1 MGDRVKCLSI
11 VQLSTCHILFT
22 EYLNKIYEEQ
32 FKTEL
37 ISLIPS
43 LAKLTLSPHDF
54 QKFHTSNGTWFC
66 SIDAT
71 KTAILIL
78 TSSSFPI
85 GSTMRLQKDVLAEI
99 QKIPRYFDPQTTN
112 LKEVCKTNFF
122 NLLKNYDSNR
132 DYNDNLSESQRSVE
146 DVQIQMEKNVKK
158 LIENTDNLTDVE
170 EKTYNM
176 NEVAQNF
183 RVKAR
188 EIKEKMWKEKH
199 KQTLILVGILIII
212 VVVFFFMIK
221 TIT

>member
-11 VQLSTCHILFT
+11 VQLSSCHILFT
-22 EYLNKIYEEQ
+22 EYMNKIYEEQ
-32 FKTEL
+32 FKSEL

-78 TSSSFPI
+78 TSSSYPLA
-85 GSTMRLQKDVLAEI
+85 STMRLQKDVLAEL

-112 LKEVCKTNFF
+112 LKEVCKTNFY
-122 NLLKNYDSNR
+122 NLLKSYDSNP
-132 DYNDNLSESQRSVE
+132 DYNDSLSETQRTVE
-146 DVQIQMEKNVKK
+146 EVHIQMEKNVKK
-158 LIENTDNLTDVE
+158 LVESTDHLTDVE
-170 EKTYNM
+170 EKTYKM
-176 NEVAQNF
+176 NEVARNF
-183 RVKAR
+183 QSKAKQ
-188 EIKEKMWKEKH
+188 IKEKMWKEKH
-199 KQTLILVGILIII
+199 KQTLILVGIFIGIII
-212 VVVFFFMIK
+212 VFFFMIR